1 MEGGCQ
7 RCGCYRY
14 LAPCQV
20 ESEPKFASIHI
31 DAAVSLS
38 LYMWNKGREN
48 AVCAVFF
55 ISSHFNKHSVN
66 IRLKKPTYE
75 SNKIHLTQVDKIYIY
90 ILEMFAA
97 IFKLECLF
105 YINWEIH
112 PIWSLFNF
120 FFFCNQ
126 MWICSNAFA
135 LPGIVWRKH
144 LMTFFP
150 FLWTKCLVNLWG
162 IINILLRDFVN
173 IKMFPVFRK
182 KILITIS
189 PVMPQS
195 AMITAIHTVSL
206 IVW

>member
-1 MEGGCQ
+1 M
-7 RCGCYRY
+7 
-14 LAPCQV
+14 LFV
-20 ESEPKFASIHI
+20 LF
-31 DAAVSLS
+31 
-38 LYMWNKGREN
+38 
-48 AVCAVFF
+48 FF

-90 ILEMFAA
+90 ILDMFAA